1 MARLA
6 FAREAIHCSLM
17 ETTLSPGLLVATPA
31 LQDPNFSRTV
41 ILLFEQGDEGAVGL
55 VVNRILE
62 IPLDQVL
69 TDMKI
74 EPEVPIHSLVQTGGP
89 VSVEIGWVIHSPD
102 YREESTRAVTESI
115 FISTSREILEAIAR
129 GEGPESY
136 MLCLGYAGWAKGQ
149 LESEIAEG
157 AWLTLPPHAEVL
169 FRSPLDERWRR
180 CYELLGIDPHQL
192 ALTVGN
198 A

>member
-1 MARLA
+1 MENSLA
-6 FAREAIHCSLM
+6 PR
-17 ETTLSPGLLVATPA
+17 LLVATPA
-31 LQDPNFSRTV
+31 LLDPNFAHSV
-41 ILLFEQGDEGAVGL
+41 VLLFEHGDEGAVGL
-55 VVNRILE
+55 VANRLLE

-74 EPEVPIHSLVQTGGP
+74 TPEVEVHRLVQSGGP
-89 VSVEIGWVIHSPD
+89 VSVEIGWVVHTPD
-102 YREESTRAVTESI
+102 YREESTRSVGKSVA
-115 FISTSREILEAIAR
+115 ISTSREILEAIAT
-129 GEGPESY
+129 GQGPEHY

-149 LESEIAEG
+149 LEAEIAQG
-157 AWLTLPPHAEVL
+157 AWLTLPLEPDVL
-169 FRSPLDERWRR
+169 FLTDIEERWRR